1 MRSFVLADPLDF
13 DGWREAARRLR
24 LAGVE
29 PAQVRFV
36 VGHSRGD
43 LFDEAAALP
52 EVEGA
57 FNAPRA
63 FMDTAAQLIQ
73 HRSEDRFDLMYRLL
87 WRLKDQPDLLNV
99 LSDRDVAEA
108 ADRVKA
114 VRRAAHKMKAFVRFR
129 QAEDEAGE
137 HWVAWFEPAHRVLQA
152 TAPFFVRRFSAM
164 RWTILTPDGS
174 AHWNG
179 EALACRPAAE
189 QAQAP
194 TEDAMEDLWRTYYA
208 STFNPARLRPQAMQS
223 EMPKRYWK
231 NLPEA
236 ALIPELMAAASVRT
250 EAMVTRPTSRPNDR
264 FQRVR
269 APVVDRAATDD
280 LAPESLDELARGV
293 QGCRRCPLWRDA
305 TQGVCGEGPKRAAL
319 MVVGEQPGDQEDL
332 VGRPFV
338 GPAGRLLGAA
348 FEEVGLNRR
357 DLYLTNA
364 VKHFKH
370 EPRGKR
376 RLHKT
381 PNAAEVQAC
390 RWWLDH
396 ERRLVKPRLILA
408 LGATA
413 GLAVL
418 GRKPAV
424 QTERGRVMTTADGAR
439 VLLTVHPAYLLRL
452 PDPARRDSER
462 ARFLADL
469 AAASAEF

>member
-29 PAQVRFV
+29 PAEVRFV

-63 FMDTAAQLIQ
+63 FMETAAQLIQ
-73 HRSEDRFDLMYRLL
+73 HRSENRFDLMYRLL

-179 EALACRPAAE
+179 ESLACRPAAE

-194 TEDAMEDLWRTYYA
+194 TEDAMEDFWRTYYA

-305 TQGVCGEGPKRAAL
+305 TQSVCGEGPKRAAL

-332 VGRPFV
+332 VGRPFA

-348 FEEVGLNRR
+348 FEEAGLNRR

-381 PNAAEVQAC
+381 PNAGEVQAC

-424 QTERGRVMTTADGAR
+424 QAERGRVMTTADGAR

-469 AAASAEF
+469 AAASAQL

>member
-24 LAGVE
+24 LASVE

-63 FMDTAAQLIQ
+63 FMEMAAQLIQ

-87 WRLKDQPDLLNV
+87 WRLKDQPDLLAV
-99 LSDRDVAEA
+99 LSDRDMAEA

-179 EALACRPAAE
+179 EALAYRPAAE
-189 QAQAP
+189 LAQAP

-381 PNAAEVQAC
+381 PNAVEVQAC

-424 QTERGRVMTTADGAR
+424 QAERGRVMTTADGAH

-469 AAASAEF
+469 AAASAEL

>member
-1 MRSFVLADPLDF
+1 
-13 DGWREAARRLR
+13 
-24 LAGVE
+24 
-29 PAQVRFV
+29 
-36 VGHSRGD
+36 
-43 LFDEAAALP
+43 
-52 EVEGA
+52 
-57 FNAPRA
+57 
-63 FMDTAAQLIQ
+63 
-73 HRSEDRFDLMYRLL
+73 
-87 WRLKDQPDLLNV
+87 
-99 LSDRDVAEA
+99 
-108 ADRVKA
+108 
-114 VRRAAHKMKAFVRFR
+114 
-129 QAEDEAGE
+129 
-137 HWVAWFEPAHRVLQA
+137 
-152 TAPFFVRRFSAM
+152 
-164 RWTILTPDGS
+164 
-174 AHWNG
+174 
-179 EALACRPAAE
+179 
-189 QAQAP
+189 
-194 TEDAMEDLWRTYYA
+194 MEDLWRTYYA